1 MAAKVEAASA
11 ASVAMSGER
20 AAEAEARADA
30 AVARA
35 EQLDEALR
43 DAERRVEEAAEA
55 AERARA
61 DGRAES
67 SRALAAE
74 ARVTELEARLFS
86 AKQGLAAAAG
96 TTRLAVEQQAELE
109 RLEDDLA
116 SFEAEAVAEVR
127 AAEERAEALV
137 AKAEAEARATTE
149 AALRDLDAAKESLK
163 TGARL
168 AKEMEELQQK
178 LSAVT
183 RERDALKRAG
193 STIASAQTAGGAP
206 ATEDAAEDAAVQP
219 SAGVD
224 SASSPSREQ
233 EKVIELQLLQAKQ
246 ELTLL
251 RQLAPSLSPEALAQE
266 TQASPPLPEQQR
278 RAFGQPAASSPSP
291 SPPPQLDASTVNV
304 VLLRSV
310 EATVGAVNSA
320 VAIETTAEGGTESSA
335 AVREAAWADARAA
348 LEVCRR
354 AAAVAAKSDNDEVGA
369 AAIDRIIA
377 ELEAVISARSPRGSP

>member
-1 MAAKVEAASA
+1 M
-11 ASVAMSGER
+11 
-20 AAEAEARADA
+20 
-30 AVARA
+30 
-35 EQLDEALR
+35 
-43 DAERRVEEAAEA
+43 
-55 AERARA
+55 
-61 DGRAES
+61 
-67 SRALAAE
+67 
-74 ARVTELEARLFS
+74 
-86 AKQGLAAAAG
+86 
-96 TTRLAVEQQAELE
+96 
-109 RLEDDLA
+109 
-116 SFEAEAVAEVR
+116 
-127 AAEERAEALV
+127 
-137 AKAEAEARATTE
+137 
-149 AALRDLDAAKESLK
+149 
-163 TGARL
+163 
-168 AKEMEELQQK
+168 
-178 LSAVT
+178 
-183 RERDALKRAG
+183 
-193 STIASAQTAGGAP
+193 
-206 ATEDAAEDAAVQP
+206 QP

-246 ELTLL
+246 ELALL

-266 TQASPPLPEQQR
+266 TLASPPLPEQQR